1 MLSDFLFHTPCIHS
15 KHNVD
20 LLTGSALDAL
30 ECSGDV
36 ILATI
41 CTLDLCRFNLS
52 FCETLIKLIYL
63 NLEGVT
69 VKI

>member
-1 MLSDFLFHTPCIHS
+1 M
-15 KHNVD
+15 D